1 MDYLTI
7 LTTSVAVS
15 FGIFYVWAKYKL
27 SYWQRLGVPT
37 LPTNILFGN
46 FKDSIFLRISPGFLL
61 GRLYKEA
68 NSDWPFFGVYM
79 MQKPFLV
86 LRDPKLIKQVL
97 IRDAHIFQ
105 DRFFSSNNTNDLLGS
120 RNLVSIKHPE
130 WKYLRAKLSPTFTTG
145 KIKQFFSLMV
155 ETSRFLNNF
164 LENKFNN
171 TGDTVQSFEVKEL
184 CTMYTTDIISS
195 VAFGV
200 STNSFDIPAPE
211 FYVRSRTPFVMT
223 LKRTLQIF
231 GIFFFPWLGRFYKH
245 SFFGKDTDYFR
256 HVFWSSMNAR
266 EESKTERGD
275 MIDSLIKLK
284 NEKQA
289 ADFKFEGDT
298 LVAQSG
304 IFFIAGL
311 ESSAVTMAFAL
322 YEMARHPEVQQR
334 VRAEIHECL
343 KDRELTY
350 DTINSMKYLMQVINE
365 TMRFY
370 PPAPIIDRMASQDYK
385 IPDSNVTIPKGTI
398 VHTPLPG
405 VHMDPKNFR
414 DPEKFDP
421 DRFSDERKH
430 EIQPCTFMPF
440 GEGPRICIGLRVGM
454 LQSATG
460 IVRIL
465 NNYEISINPKHKTAI
480 CRRNVF
486 TTPDVNGIHLYFR
499 KLKS

>member
-1 MDYLTI
+1 MVDYLTL
-7 LTTSVAVS
+7 LTTSVAITV
-15 FGIFYVWAKYKL
+15 GIYYVWSKYKL
-27 SYWQRLGVPT
+27 NYWQRLGVPT
-37 LPTNILFGN
+37 LPTNIIFGN

-68 NSDWPFFGVYM
+68 NDDWPFFGVYV
-79 MQKPFLV
+79 MQKPFLL
-86 LRDPKLIKQVL
+86 LRDAKLIKQMF
-97 IRDAHIFQ
+97 IRDANIFR
-105 DRFFSSNNTNDLLGS
+105 DRYFSSRNTNDLLGS

-145 KIKQFFSLMV
+145 KLKQFFSLMV
-155 ETSRFLNNF
+155 ETSKFLNNF
-164 LENKFNN
+164 LDKKFKER
-171 TGDTVQSFEVKEL
+171 DLQSIEIKEV

-200 STNSFDIPAPE
+200 STNSFDDPTPE
-211 FYVRSRTPFVMT
+211 FYVRSRTPFIMT

-231 GIFFFPWLGRFYKH
+231 GIFFFPWLGRFYNH

-256 HVFWSSMNAR
+256 HVFWSSLNAR
-266 EESKTERGD
+266 EKAKVERGD

-311 ESSAVTMAFAL
+311 ESSAVTMSFAL
-322 YEMARHPEVQQR
+322 YEIARNPQVQKR
-334 VRAEIHECL
+334 VREEIHECL
-343 KDRELTY
+343 KDNELTY
-350 DTINSMKYLMQVINE
+350 DIINNMKYLMQIIHE

-370 PPAPIIDRMASQDYK
+370 PPAPIIDRMASEDYK
-385 IPDSNVTIPKGTI
+385 IPDSDVTIKKGTI
-398 VHTPLPG
+398 VYAPLPG
-405 VHMDPKNFR
+405 LHMDPKYFP

-430 EIQPCTFMPF
+430 EIEPCSYMPF
-440 GEGPRICIGLRVGM
+440 GEGPRICIGLRVGL
-454 LQSATG
+454 LQTATG
-460 IVRIL
+460 LIRIL
-465 NNYEISINPKHKTAI
+465 NNYELSVDPKYNTAI
-480 CRRNVF
+480 CTRNVF
-486 TTPDVNGIHLYFR
+486 TTPNATGIHLY
-499 KLKS
+499 LKKIKT